1 MLCALTHIV
10 SPRLNDCELTY
21 RSRQPIDIGVSSA
34 QHAAYCDTLR
44 SLGLRVIELE
54 ANRDYPDS
62 VFVEDSAVVFDEI
75 AVLTRHGVESRRG
88 EVDVIGAE
96 LRKYRETERIQAPA
110 TLEGG
115 DVLVVGKKIFVGIS
129 SRTNDLGA
137 LALEKILTPFEY
149 TIVRVNVRG
158 ALHLKSAVTA
168 IDEATI
174 LANPKWFDTAPFANY
189 RMITVADAEPWA
201 ANALPIGRTILMAD
215 GYPFSAEKVVK
226 LGYKVKLLDIRELQ
240 KAEAGVTCSSII
252 FRA

>member
-10 SPRLNDCELTY
+10 SPRLNECELTY
-21 RSRQPIDIGVSSA
+21 RSRQPIDIGVASE

-44 SLGLRVIELE
+44 SFGLKVIELE
-54 ANRDYPDS
+54 TNRDYPDS
-62 VFVEDSAVVFDEI
+62 VFIEDSAIVMDEI
-75 AVLTRHGVESRRG
+75 AVLTRHGVASRRG
-88 EVDVIGAE
+88 EVEAIGEE
-96 LRKYRETERIQAPA
+96 LSNYREIQRIQAPA

-115 DVLVVGKKIFVGIS
+115 DVLVVGKKVFVGIS
-129 SRTNDLGA
+129 SRTNDLGV

-158 ALHLKSAVTA
+158 ALHLKSAVTT

-201 ANALPIGRTILMAD
+201 ANALPVGGTILMAD
-215 GYPFSAEKVVK
+215 GYPFTAEKVVK

-240 KAEAGVTCSSII
+240 KAEAGLTCSSII
-252 FRA
+252 FRE